1 MANIGSISGVLASA
15 ISSIDGIAK
24 SAISAVN
31 GALLAAAS
39 TLSGIASVG
48 TKTDTITGGS
58 STAIFGRGTELQL
71 GRYVYFF
78 GQASNADNQT
88 MTARG
93 ISQTTSTLSNS
104 ASTTAIFAGT
114 ADFDPYARGQA
125 GGICRLNDNQ
135 CVMVAPEVGT
145 GNVFKICTYNG
156 GANNISIDF
165 TVNDGDTNNYIDR
178 QPNFAVINE
187 PSANVYTIASVG
199 LTKPGAFPYARVWDL
214 DIDAQTITSRGI
226 LYPMGTSGSG
236 NGQQQLVN
244 LGTVGGK
251 HCFAIFYAKSA
262 SSAGVLYYAVY
273 EYNSSTNTLVE
284 VVGDTLYKSGV
295 NRFEVDI
302 PWSIEDG
309 KAPIMY
315 LDQVNFD
322 TEIATCTWNGTAFT
336 VGAASSYGSSLKKG
350 LFTAIRKYYDG
361 TEDSKT
367 QYLISAALWDSSS
380 ASGDVYIFPA
390 YYNLST
396 NTWDVSKFD
405 TADSKIILEDESNPT
420 GGAPFNCLF
429 VGQAD
434 NQNGAVVGSLR
445 TGGNTSFRGTRQN
458 NFTIT
463 TS

>member
-1 MANIGSISGVLASA
+1 MIIANAILVGRKVLADLVASL
-15 ISSIDGIAK
+15 SS
-24 SAISAVN
+24 
-31 GALLAAAS
+31 
-39 TLSGIASVG
+39 IASVG
-48 TKTDTITGGS
+48 TKTDTITGDS
-58 STAIFGRGTELQL
+58 STAVFGRGIELQL
-71 GRYVYFF
+71 GRYVYFL

-104 ASTTAIFAGT
+104 ASSTTIFAGT

-135 CVMVAPEVGT
+135 CLMVAPIVGT
-145 GNVFKICTYNG
+145 GNVFNICTYNG
-156 GANNISIDF
+156 GTNNISIDF
-165 TVNDGDTNNYIDR
+165 TINDGDTNNYIDR
-178 QPNFAVINE
+178 QPNFAVINK

-199 LTKPGAFPYARVWDL
+199 LTKAGAFPYARVWDL
-214 DIDAQTITSRGI
+214 DTDAQTITSRGI
-226 LYPMGTSGSG
+226 LYPMGTSGTG

-284 VVGDTLYKSGV
+284 AVGDTLYKSGS
-295 NRFEVDI
+295 NRLEVDI

-315 LDQVNFD
+315 LDQVNYD
-322 TEIATCTWNGTAFT
+322 TEITTCIWNGTT
-336 VGAASSYGSSLKKG
+336 LTIGATSSYGSSLKRG
-350 LFTAIRKYYDG
+350 LFTAIKRYYDG
-361 TEDSKT
+361 TGDSKT
-367 QYLISAALWDSSS
+367 QYIISAALWNSGSE
-380 ASGDVYIFPA
+380 SGDVHVFPA

-405 TADSKIILEDESNPT
+405 TADSKIILEDESNPSS
-420 GGAPFNCLF
+420 GAPINCLF

-434 NQNGAVVGSLR
+434 TQNGAVVGSAR
-445 TGGNTSFRGTRQN
+445 TLGNTSFRGVRQN